1 VDPKARPCSLSRKMD
16 SSKGKYS
23 LGSLIYLFSVNNLAC
38 KMFGYNKSELMGRNI
53 NIIVPPPWKEYHNSF
68 ISKFKGSKG
77 QSKFMGTTRK
87 LFGHHKQ
94 GHAFEIMFELK
105 ESRDQD
111 RKREFIG
118 LISAI
123 PQTDERVKVISDS
136 KGDILMVSGSIQKA
150 FGYQASDLIGNNVS
164 MLMPE
169 SHAAAHH
176 TYLSRYIETGE
187 GKVIGRQAR
196 NLVGKG
202 KGEKMFP
209 IVISVEKMEIQ
220 KEIFFVAGLWDASN
234 LTGTVYMNGFGL
246 ITSVDDQFWYVN
258 LFL

>member
-1 VDPKARPCSLSRKMD
+1 
-16 SSKGKYS
+16 
-23 LGSLIYLFSVNNLAC
+23 
-38 KMFGYNKSELMGRNI
+38 MFGYNKSELMGRNI

-220 KEIFFVAGLWDASN
+220 KEIFFVAGLWDATN